1 MNFSKKKEI
10 IEPRN
15 QLNLY
20 GYDNYFHSFK
30 NLHEKN
36 KLPSVILLSGPA
48 GLGKS
53 TFAYHFINY
62 LLSQSEKNKYSL
74 EKSTINENSSTL
86 KLIQNRIHPNFFL
99 LENNLSEENIKINQ
113 VRDLLNFLSKS
124 TYSRDIK
131 IVLLDNAEYLNPN
144 SSNALLKSL
153 EELNHNTFFFIINN
167 NLLSVPDTIKSRCIE
182 YKFHF
187 NALEKKNIFN
197 KIAQDYQSNFIEIN
211 IDKFFYF
218 DTPGNLL
225 RYMLLLNNSN
235 LNISIDHLSCILY
248 LIDIYKNEKDLEL
261 LNLVSIFIENFYNE
275 LSLYDSINSNRYFF
289 NKYKILYLIN
299 DMKNFNLDKKNLITS
314 VTRIL
319 ENEKK

>member
-1 MNFSKKKEI
+1 MTLNKKMGI
-10 IEPRN
+10 CEPID
-15 QLNLY
+15 QLKLY
-20 GYDNYFHSFK
+20 GYEDYFRTFEGLYK
-30 NLHEKN
+30 KN
-36 KLPSVILLSGPA
+36 KLPNAILLSGPK

-62 LLSQSEKNKYSL
+62 LLSQSETNKYSL
-74 EKSTINENSSTL
+74 EKFIINENSSTL
-86 KLIQNRIHPNFFL
+86 KSIQNHIHPNFFL

-113 VRDLLNFLSKS
+113 VRDLLNFLGKS

-153 EELNHNTFFFIINN
+153 EEINYNTFFFIINN
-167 NLLSVPDTIKSRCIE
+167 SLLSVPDTIKSRCIE

-211 IDKFFYF
+211 LDKFFYF

>member
-1 MNFSKKKEI
+1 MTLNKKMGI
-10 IEPRN
+10 CEPID
-15 QLNLY
+15 QLKLY
-20 GYDNYFHSFK
+20 GYEDYFLSFEGLYK
-30 NLHEKN
+30 KN
-36 KLPSVILLSGPA
+36 KLPNAILLSGPK

-62 LLSQSEKNKYSL
+62 LLSQNEKNKYSL
-74 EKSTINENSSTL
+74 EKFTINENSSTF
-86 KLIQNRIHPNFFL
+86 KSIQNHIHPNFFL

-113 VRDLLNFLSKS
+113 VRDLLNFLGKS

-153 EELNHNTFFFIINN
+153 EELNYNTFFFIINN

-211 IDKFFYF
+211 IDKFFTLTLQVIFLDISYF
-218 DTPGNLL
+218 
-225 RYMLLLNNSN
+225 
-235 LNISIDHLSCILY
+235 
-248 LIDIYKNEKDLEL
+248 
-261 LNLVSIFIENFYNE
+261 
-275 LSLYDSINSNRYFF
+275 
-289 NKYKILYLIN
+289 
-299 DMKNFNLDKKNLITS
+299 
-314 VTRIL
+314 
-319 ENEKK
+319 